1 MRTFVVCFDAT
12 LSVSVEAEEEAEA
25 TRVARRI
32 LSTMDVEG
40 RVTGEGID
48 CTLGEIYLV
57 EDRAEL
63 EDVRT

>member
-12 LSVSVEAEEEAEA
+12 LSLCVKAEEEAEA
-25 TRVARRI
+25 IRVAQRI
-32 LSTMDVEG
+32 VSTMGVEA
-40 RVTGEGID
+40 RLTGEGID